1 MKTLYT
7 ILTLIIISV
16 FLIQPV
22 SLKADGVSGNKATEL
37 SSQIIQEIKEVLKT
51 PYLKFESKD
60 LNGDV
65 KVITTVSNDGKILFK
80 DVKGLNEDLLE
91 NVIDKLNSLN
101 LWTSPDYS
109 GKEFTYTIK
118 YKN

>member
-1 MKTLYT
+1 MKTLNT
-7 ILTLIIISV
+7 IFTLLIISV
-16 FLIQPV
+16 FLLQPV
-22 SLKADGVSGNKATEL
+22 SSKADVVSGGKTTEL

-65 KVITTVSNDGKILFK
+65 KVITAVSNDGKILFK
-80 DVKGLNEDLLE
+80 DIKGLNEDLVD